1 MAFTHTI
8 LRSYTDVSGKPISYS
23 EAITDDSEIPSFDG
37 SIVAAG
43 ANVQIHVA
51 LTKANLKSVV
61 MKCDQAVT
69 IYTNDLSSGSP
80 QDTIPLTAGQAKIW
94 TLQTDGSGACPF
106 SDNVTTMYVSNP
118 GGTVANLQIRGIAHQ
133 HS

>member
-1 MAFTHTI
+1 MAFTHSI
-8 LRSYTDVSGKPISYS
+8 SRSYADVSGKPIVCS
-23 EAITDDSEIPSFDG
+23 ETVTDDSEIPSFDG
-37 SIVAAG
+37 VIVAAG
-43 ANVQIHVA
+43 ANIQIHVA

-61 MKCDQAVT
+61 LKCDQAVT
-69 IYTNDLSSGSP
+69 IYTNDISSGSP

-106 SDNVTTMYVSNP
+106 SGNVTTMYVTNP
-118 GGTVANLQIRGIAHQ
+118 GGVAANLQIRGIAHQ